1 MWSPPAPSTPP
12 SGWGCRS
19 SVVTCSSTASPSGAP
34 ATWTTSLK
42 PASTSPPTRPVT
54 SPAPSFP
61 STAGGRPR
69 SRLVA
74 DLVHVV
80 AAVIQRE
87 SRYLITRRSEGTHL
101 AGLWE
106 FPGGKVGTAESP
118 EAALRR
124 ELREELGV
132 DALVGDLME
141 TVTWSYPEKTVR
153 ILFFRC
159 AFPDADR
166 QLVERLSHA

>member
-1 MWSPPAPSTPP
+1 M
-12 SGWGCRS
+12 
-19 SVVTCSSTASPSGAP
+19 
-34 ATWTTSLK
+34 
-42 PASTSPPTRPVT
+42 
-54 SPAPSFP
+54 
-61 STAGGRPR
+61 
-69 SRLVA
+69 A

-87 SRYLITRRSEGTHL
+87 SRYLITRRNEGTHL

-106 FPGGKVGTAESP
+106 FPGGKVGAAEAP

-132 DALVGDLME
+132 DAAVGDLME
-141 TVTWSYPEKTVR
+141 TVTWSYPEKTVH

-159 AFPDADR
+159 ALHGEPRPQEGQEMRWAEGPALPTYAFPEADR
-166 QLVERLSHA
+166 RLVERLSHA